1 MDFFKNLFKRKTPKI
16 IEKTKLFDE
25 IYSDL
30 GMFEYTELGFKF
42 KSKDFQKS
50 INWSDIDQINT
61 YKKDVVIYDLAVID
75 IISEGHVLTINEESP
90 GWFQLVL
97 KLKEVFQEI
106 PKDWDINIMQ
116 PAFEENF
123 TIIYKKP

>member
-1 MDFFKNLFKRKTPKI
+1 MDFLKNLLKRKTPKI
-16 IEKTKLFDE
+16 VEKTKSFDE

-61 YKKDVVIYDLAVID
+61 YKKDVVIYDLVVLD
-75 IISEGHVLTINEESP
+75 IISEGYVLTINEESP

-106 PKDWDINIMQ
+106 PKDWDINITQ